1 MSRSTAK
8 MEPAP
13 GRRPAEF
20 EVAHA
25 RSSPQSD
32 DAVVAAAQNSDS
44 ERVNFWRFLW
54 PSIYP
59 YRWLVL
65 AALFLNALHGF
76 SITLQTV
83 APKYLIDDVI
93 LVNGITMTQRWHRLA
108 LLLALYIIASIFGRM
123 LVWHAGYR
131 IFTYVREKVLFNVRA
146 TFFRHVNH
154 LCVRFHRQHHSGEL
168 FSYLFGSPLLQM
180 QTYFQQVTFA
190 APGALFIVITT
201 LVWVGRW
208 DWLLTLVMLTTVF
221 STVWVMHRTR
231 AKIQK
236 LHGDYQRTETSV
248 TGYVADLLRG
258 SRDVKLYAMEDQ
270 VAADFDNRVWEV
282 GQKSYQRDVK
292 AHIQWMKWETTGYFC
307 FAMLCAAIAWRYF
320 YDQSHKPPDKRV
332 TIGELQIYLT
342 AFASLQANLSILF
355 QMSNF
360 RAAAQA
366 GVERIAAVLKT
377 ASTTPDP
384 IGGVAQIP
392 ESGQIVLHNVTFGY
406 DSDRAVLKDVNLTI
420 PYGQRIALV
429 GPSGA
434 GKSTI
439 TQLLLRLYDPDQ
451 GAILIGGLN
460 IRHCQGAELR
470 RRFGVVPQDPFI
482 FRTSIRDNLCVAR
495 PGAADADIRRACE
508 RANAWEFI
516 ARLPDGLE
524 TPVGEGGSTLSGGQR
539 QRLAIARALLA
550 EPEFFIFDEATSAL
564 DTVSEKLVQEA
575 MENAVAG
582 KTALII
588 AHRLAT
594 VKNCDRILV
603 IDDGRVIQDGTYDS
617 LVSQTGLFKNLV
629 QGQVLK
635 G

>member
-1 MSRSTAK
+1 M
-8 MEPAP
+8 
-13 GRRPAEF
+13 
-20 EVAHA
+20 
-25 RSSPQSD
+25 
-32 DAVVAAAQNSDS
+32 
-44 ERVNFWRFLW
+44 
-54 PSIYP
+54 YP
-59 YRWLVL
+59 YRWLIL
-65 AALFLNALHGF
+65 AALALNSLHGF

-93 LVNGITMTQRWHRLA
+93 LVSGLTMHQRWRRLA
-108 LLLALYIIASIFGRM
+108 LLLGVYLLASIFGRM

-146 TFFRHVNH
+146 NFFRHVNH

-168 FSYLFGSPLLQM
+168 FSYLFGSPLLQI
-180 QTYFQQVTFA
+180 QTYFQQITFA
-190 APGALFIVITT
+190 APGAFFIVLTT
-201 LVWVGRW
+201 LIWVGKW
-208 DWLLTLVMLTTVF
+208 DWMLALVMLGTVF
-221 STVWVMHRTR
+221 STVWVMQRTR
-231 AKIQK
+231 ARIQR
-236 LHGDYQRTETSV
+236 LHSDYQKTETKV
-248 TGYVADLLRG
+248 TGYVADVLRG

-282 GQKSYQRDVK
+282 GQKSYQRDVES
-292 AHIQWMKWETTGYFC
+292 HIQWMKWETTGYFC
-307 FAMLCAAIAWRYF
+307 FAILCAAIVWRYF
-320 YDQSHKPPDKRV
+320 YDQSHKPPERRV

-360 RAAAQA
+360 KAAAQA

-384 IGGVAQIP
+384 IGFEAVIP
-392 ESGQIVLHNVTFGY
+392 SHGQIVLLNVGFGY
-406 DSDRAVLKDVNLTI
+406 DADRPVLKDVNLTI
-420 PYGQRIALV
+420 PYGQRVALV

-439 TQLLLRLYDPDQ
+439 TQLLLRLYDPDR

-460 IRHCQGAELR
+460 IRHCQGGELR

-482 FRTSIRDNLCVAR
+482 FRTSIRHNLCVAN
-495 PGAADADIRRACE
+495 PDAKDTDVRRACE

-516 ARLPDGLE
+516 SRLPDGLE

-582 KTALII
+582 RTALII

-603 IDDGRVIQDGTYDS
+603 IDDGQIIQDGKYDE
-617 LVSQTGLFKNLV
+617 LVGQSGLFRDLV